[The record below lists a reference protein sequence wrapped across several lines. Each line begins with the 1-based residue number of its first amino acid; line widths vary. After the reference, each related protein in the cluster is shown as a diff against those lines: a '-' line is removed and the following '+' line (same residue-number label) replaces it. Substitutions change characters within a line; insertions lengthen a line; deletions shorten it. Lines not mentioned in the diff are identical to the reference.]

1 VYHYLRQLEMV
12 GFDMGFIST
21 STTISESDLKKL
33 AGYCIRVV
41 GRENRSYDFYSWK
54 VGLEQ
59 YPQYHDHAG
68 LLLANDNVYGP
79 SVILSPDWKITMPI
93 SSE

>member
-1 VYHYLRQLEMV
+1 MV